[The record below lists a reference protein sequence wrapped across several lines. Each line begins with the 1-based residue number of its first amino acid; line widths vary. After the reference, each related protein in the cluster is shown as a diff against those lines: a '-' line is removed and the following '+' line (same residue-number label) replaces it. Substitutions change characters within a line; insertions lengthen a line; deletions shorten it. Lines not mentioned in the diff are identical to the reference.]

1 MQRKQIR
8 SVVTQPCDP
17 CGTIKSCST
26 THTSIISNLFCFVE
40 QVLFCSSLLLDQLLH
55 CLGIGLVGCYCLHLR
70 FCKACLLASHA
81 IALCASARSRTSR
94 ASACL
99 EQAEGRRYHGHATCQ
114 FRVTPQPHRAV
125 GECEPWAETRLSCEG
140 SLCLF
145 AASTSVSVSDAQTC
159 RGAPTYA
166 GMRGGEG
173 ACRGGG
179 GGRMGRIHSLG
190 GDSGVLEKG
199 WMPEHGISWS
209 PLERSSDF
217 GPP

>member
-1 MQRKQIR
+1 MQHKQIR
-8 SVVTQPCDP
+8 SIVTQHCDP

-55 CLGIGLVGCYCLHLR
+55 CLGLGLVGCYCLHVR

-81 IALCASARSRTSR
+81 IAVCASAHLRTSR

-99 EQAEGRRYHGHATCQ
+99 EQAEGRRCHGHTTCQ
-114 FRVTPQPHRAV
+114 FRVTPQPHSAV

-140 SLCLF
+140 NLCLF
-145 AASTSVSVSDAQTC
+145 ATQ
-159 RGAPTYA
+159 Y
-166 GMRGGEG
+166 
-173 ACRGGG
+173 
-179 GGRMGRIHSLG
+179 MGRIHSLG
-190 GDSGVLEKG
+190 GDSGMLEKG

-217 GPP
+217 GPHEGTISNLETVSMFSPLFSNFSCHVNKLLVAR